1 MNNKKVSVIIP
12 AYNESKYIEKSLK
25 MYKSQDCSSLEIIVV
40 DNSTDDGKTSKIA
53 EKYADKVISFPYP
66 IGLSNARNEGAK
78 AAAGEIFIF
87 SDADSYVERGGIKKI
102 LQITDENTVGTLS
115 GRGDNGNIRGKIF
128 FGFKNLIHWLKIHQG
143 VGGGVLFCH
152 RKVYFSTRGFDTKKE
167 PAELFNFVKNAKNSG
182 AKYKVLFNCYA
193 TTSLRRYEEK
203 GYFNVIFSWIKWR
216 IYSFFTRKNKF
227 FINYFNLKS
236 K

>member
-25 MYKSQDCSSLEIIVV
+25 MYKSQDYFSLEIIVV

-53 EKYADKVISFPYP
+53 KKYADKVIGFPYP

-102 LQITDENTVGTLS
+102 LQITDENTVGTLL

-128 FGFKNLIHWLKIHQG
+128 FGFKNLVHWLKIHQG
-143 VGGGVLFCH
+143 AGSGVLFCH
-152 RKVYFSTRGFDTKKE
+152 RNIYIKTGGFKKEKE
-167 PAELFNFVKNAKNSG
+167 PAELVDFLKRAKKIG
-182 AKYKVLFNCYA
+182 GKYKVLLNCYA

-203 GYFNVIFSWIKWR
+203 GYINVIFFWIKWR
-216 IYSFFTRKNKF
+216 IASLLKINVNLT
-227 FINYFNLKS
+227 NYFNLKS